1 MVIWFLKFQTPW
13 KAQAEAQ
20 QLLERIKNKTRE
32 MRQSQQLDSSLSPLG
47 VSLMPVNGL
56 MQQNALATVQE
67 SSIQSYTNETQQL
80 MALR

>member
-1 MVIWFLKFQTPW
+1 
-13 KAQAEAQ
+13 
-20 QLLERIKNKTRE
+20 